1 MSTFM
6 KILLVP
12 ALVVAFSVGVA
23 IAASG
28 GDDPSS
34 PLANVA
40 PATSTL
46 DTTTST
52 TTEVDD
58 ISGPC
63 DETEHANDPR
73 CTGNGEDRDDDS
85 SGPGR
90 GDDDHGDD
98 DRGDDDDNSGPG
110 SQSSGPGHDDDDHD
124 DDDDRSG
131 PGGGDED
138 DDDDRSGHGGGED
151 EDDR

>member
-1 MSTFM
+1 MSTFT

-28 GDDPSS
+28 GGGDSS
-34 PLANVA
+34 PLAQVA
-40 PATSTL
+40 PSTSTL
-46 DTTTST
+46 ETTTDET
-52 TTEVDD
+52 TTTQTTTGIDV
-58 ISGPC
+58 SGPC
-63 DETEHANDPR
+63 DEAEHANDPR
-73 CTGNGEDRDDDS
+73 CTGVEDDRDDDN

-98 DRGDDDDNSGPG
+98 DRGDDDNSGPG
-110 SQSSGPGHDDDDHD
+110 SHSSGPGHAD
-124 DDDDRSG
+124 DDDDS
-131 PGGGDED
+131 
-138 DDDDRSGHGGGED
+138 SGHGSGGDD